1 MQDVKD
7 DEEELEGN
15 FFNDLYTVVIENE
28 KATWSEGEIR
38 FDYPSSHLLN
48 ISVLE
53 VVRFPYKQELRNVIP
68 NSGIR
73 IEPT

>member
-15 FFNDLYTVVIENE
+15 FFNDLYTVAIENE
-28 KATWSEGEIR
+28 KATWSKGEIR
-38 FDYPSSHLLN
+38 FDYPSSYLLN